1 MHFWYQ
7 AIFFKRSWHSKR
19 YTNLRKLKLTWRLN
33 IHFNEKER
41 FYKKCLLIYIKYI
54 YKPNC
59 KSVSQLN
66 FAFSITQKKMFFS
79 FISLWN
85 KLTFSTG
92 DGSCREVKED
102 TNLWRTAILFTVN
115 NKNMVCHFSL
125 ANMSHIRLLNTDVWP
140 MFCFLGLLVFGT
152 TLWVRRYYQRLYF

>member
-7 AIFFKRSWHSKR
+7 TIYWIYILLKRKD
-19 YTNLRKLKLTWRLN
+19 
-33 IHFNEKER
+33 
-41 FYKKCLLIYIKYI
+41 FYKKCLLIYVNYI
-54 YKPNC
+54 YKSNS

-66 FAFSITQKKMFFS
+66 FTFSIIQKKKCFFS

-102 TNLWRTAILFTVN
+102 ANLWRTAILFTVN

-140 MFCFLGLLVFGT
+140 MFCFLGLFVFGT
-152 TLWVRRYYQRLYF
+152 TLRDSSY